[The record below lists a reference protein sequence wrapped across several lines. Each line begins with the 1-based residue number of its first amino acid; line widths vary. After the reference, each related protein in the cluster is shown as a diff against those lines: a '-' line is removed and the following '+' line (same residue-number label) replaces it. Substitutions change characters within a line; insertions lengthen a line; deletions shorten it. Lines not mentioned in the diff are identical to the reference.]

1 MQKNVQQIRDI
12 AVIEK
17 ELSTCPVGL
26 LALYIEDEKI
36 VQVATT
42 FLYLDKNIYFFI
54 EESSDL
60 YEAIKFNTPVSFA
73 IIKNDAPRKS
83 SKAENI
89 VYHSVFI
96 KVSGSIKIIDEQK
109 TFDEV
114 KQNYLT
120 KYTKPGN
127 NSGNNLTDSRVFMI
141 DTEEIQA
148 VEETG
153 E

>member
-12 AVIEK
+12 SVIEK
-17 ELSTCPVGL
+17 ELHACPVGL

-36 VQVATT
+36 FQVPTT

-54 EESSDL
+54 EEASDL

-73 IIKNDAPRKS
+73 IIKNETPRKS
-83 SKAENI
+83 AKNENV

-96 KVSGSIKIIDEQK
+96 KIAGSIKIIEEQK
-109 TFDEV
+109 IFDEV

-120 KYTKPGN
+120 KYTRSGIDNGN
-127 NSGNNLTDSRVFMI
+127 SFANSRAFMI